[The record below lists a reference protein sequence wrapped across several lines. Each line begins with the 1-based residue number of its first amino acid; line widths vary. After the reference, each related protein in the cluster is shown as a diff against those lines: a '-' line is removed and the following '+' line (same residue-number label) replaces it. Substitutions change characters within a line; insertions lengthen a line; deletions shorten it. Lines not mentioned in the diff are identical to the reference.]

1 MQTIFNFV
9 KSQLIFVMFHFAPD
23 LTTRE
28 TYRTSLARIGIA
40 LDWMLSQFG
49 SEKNRSKPIIVN
61 MSLGLR
67 PEYLSKEVY
76 RKWEQKG
83 IELPLFTQFHP
94 RTCFNLW

>member
-1 MQTIFNFV
+1 MQTLFNFV

-23 LTTRE
+23 LTRE

-49 SEKNRSKPIIVN
+49 SEENRSKLIIVN
-61 MSLGLR
+61 MSLGFR

-76 RKWEQKG
+76 RKWEQKD
-83 IELPLFTQFHP
+83 IELYLFTRFHP

>member
-9 KSQLIFVMFHFAPD
+9 RNQLIFVMFRFAPD
-23 LTTRE
+23 LTTSE
-28 TYRTSLARIGIA
+28 VYRTSLARIGIA

-49 SEKNRSKPIIVN
+49 SKENRSKPISMN
-61 MSLGLR
+61 MFLEFS

-83 IELPLFTQFHP
+83 IELPLFTRFHP